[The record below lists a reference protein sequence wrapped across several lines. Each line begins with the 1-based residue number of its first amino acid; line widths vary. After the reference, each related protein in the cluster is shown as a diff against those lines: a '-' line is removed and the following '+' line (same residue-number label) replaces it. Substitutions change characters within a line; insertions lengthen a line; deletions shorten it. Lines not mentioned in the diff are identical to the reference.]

1 MDIQTAVLSVYPK
14 ATDCIEGH
22 IGDIKEVIESE
33 LADDRYYQVKVQ
45 RCSHCNMPCGSVDYV

>member
-1 MDIQTAVLSVYPK
+1 MNIQTTVFSVYPK